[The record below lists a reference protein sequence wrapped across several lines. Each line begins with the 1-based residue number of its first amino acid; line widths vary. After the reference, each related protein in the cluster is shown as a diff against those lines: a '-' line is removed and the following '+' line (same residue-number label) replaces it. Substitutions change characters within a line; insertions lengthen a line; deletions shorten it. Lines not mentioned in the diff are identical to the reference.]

1 MLGCRKIN
9 FKFLKFLTLAFLIT
23 VFVYGWYE
31 YREFTSVPTERLT
44 AGSYYPE
51 MAPDSHH
58 YYLQLPIDHNDSS
71 RGNFTDF
78 YILSPNFEPGENVV
92 FWLFDNQQEAVGMIT
107 SPKDFEYFE
116 NKLEGLSYV
125 LIGNRGV
132 NPTLFPEVYNKDGS
146 VNYSLAVNLYGSAQ
160 QIEDIEAVR
169 QDMQDKGLLPRE
181 GKIMLYGG
189 SGGGFL
195 VQQYL
200 DRYGSHVSRAL
211 IESSGVPDLAR
222 QHNVTFAS
230 NLYESNPEAAN
241 VYFSLSQNE
250 PEPSL
255 AFMMFKL
262 GLQGDTYSQIR
273 MAESKAEG
281 STFRSKYLY
290 FKKWVLP
297 PNNFPFVSFIFS
309 IPSEVEVK
317 VRIYELTGADLLD
330 YNPTSP
336 KEINLMYEWT
346 RVVIADFL
354 KANEEGIISTPH
366 FSLNRSNYTGEIMVW
381 SGTRDQDFSTQT
393 GQWISDS
400 YPHSRQAVF
409 NETHTREQYDN
420 YYLNF
425 RKAFFTTGMESLET
439 QSYYRDS
446 RQLNRK

>member
-1 MLGCRKIN
+1 MLGCRGRN
-9 FKFLKFLTLAFLIT
+9 FKFLKFLALAVL
-23 VFVYGWYE
+23 VLVCLYGWYE
-31 YREFTSVPTERLT
+31 YRELVAVPTERLT
-44 AGSYYPE
+44 TGSYYSE
-51 MAPDSHH
+51 MPPDSHH
-58 YYLQLPIDHNDSS
+58 HYLQLPVDHNDSS
-71 RGNFTDF
+71 IGNFTAF
-78 YILSPNFEPGENVV
+78 YILSPNFEPGDNVI
-92 FWLFDNQQEAVGMIT
+92 FWLFDNQQEAVGMLT
-107 SPKDFEYFE
+107 SPGDFEYFE
-116 NKLEGLSYV
+116 NKIGGLSYV

-132 NPTLFPEVYNKDGS
+132 SPTLFPEVYNKDGS
-146 VNYSLAVNLYGSAQ
+146 INYSLAVNLYGSAQ
-160 QIEDIEAVR
+160 QIEDIETVR
-169 QDMQDKGLLPRE
+169 QDMQGKGLLSRE

-211 IESSGVPDLAR
+211 IESSGAPDLAR

-230 NLYESNPEAAN
+230 NLYKSNPEAAN
-241 VYFSLSQNE
+241 VYFALSQNE

-273 MAESKAEG
+273 VAESKAEG
-281 STFRSKYLY
+281 STFRDKYFY
-290 FKKWVLP
+290 FKKWILP
-297 PNNFPFVSFIFS
+297 PNNFPFVSSIIS

-317 VRIYELTGADLLD
+317 VRIYELAGADLLD
-330 YNPTSP
+330 YNSTSP
-336 KEINLMYEWT
+336 TKINLMYEWT
-346 RVVIADFL
+346 RVVLADFL
-354 KANEEGIISTPH
+354 KANARGIISTPH

-393 GQWISDS
+393 GQWIGDS
-400 YPHSRQAVF
+400 YPHSRQVVF
-409 NETHTREQYDN
+409 NETHAREQYDD

-439 QSYYRDS
+439 LSYYQDS